1 MSAAAL
7 RGDCVV
13 VIPARMAST
22 RLPRKVL
29 LPLAGLPVV
38 EWCRRAAV
46 RAAVGPVVVATDH
59 PEVAGTVERLGG
71 VAVMTPPGC
80 PSGTDRVAR
89 AVKAIER
96 VRGRRF
102 KTVVNLQ
109 GDEPFIRAS
118 TIRAV
123 ARLLTGARPAGDLS
137 TAVVPLADARRA
149 SEPNLVKAVLAK
161 DGRCLYFTRAPAP
174 YPARDAKPA
183 YYQHIGIYGYTREA
197 LDRFVALK
205 PSPLETMESLEQLRA
220 LEDGMTI
227 VAAVVDDQTIAID
240 TANDLARAAR
250 LKRKLNG

>member
-1 MSAAAL
+1 MS

-13 VIPARMAST
+13 IIPARMGST

-29 LPLAGLPVV
+29 LPLAGLPIV

-46 RAAVGPVVVATDH
+46 KAGVGPVVVATDH
-59 PEVAGTVERLGG
+59 AEVAGMVERLGG
-71 VAVMTPPGC
+71 TAVMTPPDC
-80 PSGTDRVAR
+80 PSGTDRVAK
-89 AVKAIER
+89 AVKLLER
-96 VRGRRF
+96 ARGRAF

-109 GDEPFIRAS
+109 GDEPFIAAS

-123 ARLLTGARPAGDLS
+123 ARLLSRAKPAGEMS
-137 TAVVPLADARRA
+137 TAVVPLADVRRA
-149 SEPNLVKAVLAK
+149 CEPNLVKAVVAK

-183 YYQHIGIYGYTREA
+183 YYQHIGIYGYTRAA
-197 LDRFVALK
+197 LTRFVGLP
-205 PSPLETMESLEQLRA
+205 PSPLERMESLEQLRA

-227 VAAVVDDQTIAID
+227 VAAVVDDRTVAID

-250 LKRKLNG
+250 MKRNTHA

>member
-1 MSAAAL
+1 MTPS
-7 RGDCVV
+7 GCVV
-13 VIPARMAST
+13 VIPARMGST

-46 RAAVGPVVVATDH
+46 KAGVGPVVVATDH

-71 VAVMTPPGC
+71 TAVMTPADC
-80 PSGTDRVAR
+80 PSGTDRVAA
-89 AVKAIER
+89 AVKTLER
-96 VRGRRF
+96 ARGRRF
-102 KTVVNLQ
+102 KVVVNLQ

-123 ARLLTGARPAGDLS
+123 ARLLTRAKPAGDLA
-137 TAVVPLADARRA
+137 TAVVRLDDARRA
-149 SEPNLVKAVLAK
+149 SEPNLVKAVVAK

-183 YYQHIGIYGYTREA
+183 YFQHIGIYGYSRGA
-197 LDRFVALK
+197 LERFVRLP
-205 PSPLETMESLEQLRA
+205 PSPLERLESLEQLRA

-227 VAAVVDDQTIAID
+227 AAAVVDDRTVAID

-250 LKRKLNG
+250 LKRNQHA

>member
-1 MSAAAL
+1 M
-7 RGDCVV
+7 V
-13 VIPARMAST
+13 VIPARMGST

-29 LPLAGLPVV
+29 MPLAGLPVV

-46 RAAVGPVVVATDH
+46 KAGVGPVVVATDH
-59 PEVAGTVERLGG
+59 ADVAGTVERLGG
-71 VAVMTPPGC
+71 TAVMTPVGC
-80 PSGTDRVAR
+80 PSGTDRVAH
-89 AVKAIER
+89 AVKALER
-96 VRGRRF
+96 ARGRRF

-123 ARLLTGARPAGDLS
+123 ARLLTRAKPAGDLS
-137 TAVVPLADARRA
+137 TAVVRLDDVRRA
-149 SEPNLVKAVLAK
+149 SEPNLVKAVVAK

-183 YYQHIGIYGYTREA
+183 YYQHIGIYGYTRAA
-197 LDRFVALK
+197 LDRFLSLE
-205 PSPLETMESLEQLRA
+205 PSPLERMESLEQLRA

-227 VAAVVDDQTIAID
+227 AAAVVDDATVAID

-250 LKRKLNG
+250 LKRKLNA

>member
-1 MSAAAL
+1 MK
-7 RGDCVV
+7 DCVV
-13 VIPARMAST
+13 VIPARMGST

-46 RAAVGPVVVATDH
+46 QAGVGPVVVATDH

-71 VAVMTPPGC
+71 TAVMTPPDC

-89 AVKAIER
+89 AVRVLER
-96 VRGRRF
+96 ARGRRF

-109 GDEPFIRAS
+109 GDEPFIRPA

-123 ARLLTGARPAGDLS
+123 ARLLDRARPAGDLS

-149 SEPNLVKAVLAK
+149 GEPNLVKAVVAQ

-183 YYQHIGIYGYTREA
+183 YFQHIGIYGYTRAA
-197 LDRFVALK
+197 LARFVRLP
-205 PSPLETMESLEQLRA
+205 PSPLERLESLEQLRA

-227 VAAVVDDQTIAID
+227 AAAVVADATIAID

-250 LKRKLNG
+250 LKRKLNA

>member
-1 MSAAAL
+1 MT
-7 RGDCVV
+7 RGDCLV

-46 RAAVGPVVVATDH
+46 KAGVGPVVVATDH
-59 PEVAGTVERLGG
+59 ADVAGTVERLGG
-71 VAVMTPPGC
+71 TAVMTPRSC
-80 PSGTDRVAR
+80 PSGTDRVAH
-89 AVKAIER
+89 AVKTLER
-96 VRGRRF
+96 RRGRRF

-123 ARLLTGARPAGDLS
+123 ARLLTGAKPAGDLS

-149 SEPNLVKAVLAK
+149 SEPNLVKAVVAK

-183 YYQHIGIYGYTREA
+183 YYQHIGIYGYTRAA
-197 LDRFVALK
+197 LDRFLALE
-205 PSPLETMESLEQLRA
+205 PSPLERMESLEQLRA

-227 VAAVVDDQTIAID
+227 AAAVVDDATIAID

-250 LKRKLNG
+250 LKRRFNA

>member
-1 MSAAAL
+1 M
-7 RGDCVV
+7 V
-13 VIPARMAST
+13 VIPARMGST

-46 RAAVGPVVVATDH
+46 KAGVGPVVVATDH
-59 PEVAGTVERLGG
+59 ADVAGTVERLGG
-71 VAVMTPPGC
+71 TAVMTPASC
-80 PSGTDRVAR
+80 PSGTDRVAH
-89 AVKAIER
+89 AVKTLER
-96 VRGRRF
+96 RRGKRF

-109 GDEPFIRAS
+109 GDEPFIRAA
-118 TIRAV
+118 TVRAV
-123 ARLLTGARPAGDLS
+123 ARLLTGAEPAGDLS

-149 SEPNLVKAVLAK
+149 SEPNLVKAVVAK

-183 YYQHIGIYGYTREA
+183 YYQHIGIYGYTRAA
-197 LDRFVALK
+197 LDRFLSLE
-205 PSPLETMESLEQLRA
+205 PSPLERMESLEQLRA

-227 VAAVVDDQTIAID
+227 AAAVVDDATIAID

-250 LKRKLNG
+250 LKRKLNA

>member
-1 MSAAAL
+1 MN
-7 RGDCVV
+7 CVV
-13 VIPARMAST
+13 VIPARMGST

-46 RAAVGPVVVATDH
+46 KAAVGPVIVATDH

-71 VAVMTPPGC
+71 TAVMTPPDC
-80 PSGTDRVAR
+80 PSGTDRVAQ
-89 AVKAIER
+89 AVKALER
-96 VRGRRF
+96 ARGRRF
-102 KTVVNLQ
+102 GTVVNLQ

-123 ARLLTGARPAGDLS
+123 ARLLTGRKPAADLS
-137 TAVVPLADARRA
+137 TAVVPLDDVRRA
-149 SEPNLVKAVLAK
+149 AEPNLVKAVVAK

-183 YYQHIGIYGYTREA
+183 YYQHIGIYGYTRAA
-197 LDRFVALK
+197 LDRVVRLP
-205 PSPLETMESLEQLRA
+205 PSPLEIMESLEQLRA

-227 VAAVVDDQTIAID
+227 AAAVVDDRTIAID

-250 LKRKLNG
+250 LKRNHHG

>member
-1 MSAAAL
+1 MSSP

-13 VIPARMAST
+13 VIPARMGST

-46 RAAVGPVVVATDH
+46 KAGVGPVVVATDH
-59 PEVAGTVERLGG
+59 AEVAGTVERLGG
-71 VAVMTPPGC
+71 TAVMTPASC
-80 PSGTDRVAR
+80 PSGTDRVAH
-89 AVKAIER
+89 AVKALER
-96 VRGRRF
+96 RRGRRF

-123 ARLLTGARPAGDLS
+123 ARLLTGAKPAGDLS

-149 SEPNLVKAVLAK
+149 SEPNLVKAVVAK
-161 DGRCLYFTRAPAP
+161 DGRCLYFTRAAAP

-183 YYQHIGIYGYTREA
+183 YYQHIGIYGYTRAA
-197 LDRFVALK
+197 LDRFLRLP
-205 PSPLETMESLEQLRA
+205 PSPLERLESLEQLRA

-227 VAAVVDDQTIAID
+227 AAAVVDDATIAID

-250 LKRKLNG
+250 LKRKLNA